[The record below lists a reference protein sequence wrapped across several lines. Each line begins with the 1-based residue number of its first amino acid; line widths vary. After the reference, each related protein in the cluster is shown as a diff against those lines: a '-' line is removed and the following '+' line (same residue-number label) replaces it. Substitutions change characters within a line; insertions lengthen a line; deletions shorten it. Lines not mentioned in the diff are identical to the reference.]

1 VSATAPDVPSGLP
14 GALPEGETIQWQGS
28 PDWRSLARHAFHVR
42 KVAVYFALLGAVG
55 LAFALGRETPPGE
68 IVASLAWLA
77 VLAVAAV
84 GLLTLFAWLTART
97 TVYTLTNRRLAIRYG
112 IALPVTLNVPYTS
125 VGSAALAVY
134 PEGTGDIPLALSTKD
149 RLAYL
154 VLWPHARPWKLKR
167 PQPMLRSV
175 PDAGRVAV
183 ILGRNL
189 LGTHQAGVLSDPQPA
204 PGPAIA
210 AGASLRRA

>member
-68 IVASLAWLA
+68 IVAS
-77 VLAVAAV
+77 
-84 GLLTLFAWLTART
+84 
-97 TVYTLTNRRLAIRYG
+97 
-112 IALPVTLNVPYTS
+112 LNVPYTS

>member
-1 VSATAPDVPSGLP
+1 VSATAPQTPSGLP
-14 GALPEGETIQWQGS
+14 GALPEGETIQWQGG
-28 PDWRSLARHAFHVR
+28 PEWRSLARHAFHVR

-68 IVASLAWLA
+68 IAAMLAWLA
-77 VLAVAAV
+77 VLATAAI

-134 PEGTGDIPLALSTKD
+134 PEGTGDIPLSLSTTD
-149 RLAYL
+149 RVAYL

-167 PQPMLRSV
+167 PEPMLRSI

-189 LGTHQAGVLSDPQPA
+189 LGTHNGGVLSDPQPA
-204 PGPAIA
+204 PGEAMA

>member
-1 VSATAPDVPSGLP
+1 
-14 GALPEGETIQWQGS
+14 
-28 PDWRSLARHAFHVR
+28 
-42 KVAVYFALLGAVG
+42 VAVYFALLGVVG
-55 LAFALGRETPPGE
+55 FAFALGRETPTGE
-68 IVASLAWLA
+68 VVASLAWLA
-77 VLAVAAV
+77 ILAVAAI

-97 TVYTLTNRRLAIRYG
+97 TIYTLTNRRLAIRYG

-134 PEGTGDIPLALSTKD
+134 PEGTGDIPLSLSTTD
-149 RLAYL
+149 RIAYL
-154 VLWPHARPWKLKR
+154 VLWPHARPWRLKR

-189 LGTHQAGVLSDPQPA
+189 LGTHHGGVLSDPQPA
-204 PGPAIA
+204 PDPALA
-210 AGASLRRA
+210 TGASLRRA